1 EIYRVEFTDGS
12 STECCDDHLW
22 LVNTALRRRRGSV
35 FRTKTLKEIR
45 LRLRDRSD
53 VLQHFIPMIRPV
65 EFREA
70 ELPLEPYLLGVL
82 LGDGGISGH
91 SVILSSSDDELL
103 ERVRGLLPDGIMLV
117 KKGGYDWS
125 ISHSQRFVPN
135 PVTITLRSLG
145 LMGHRAETK
154 FVPSLY

>member
-1 EIYRVEFTDGS
+1 MGDVQVGDEVINSPGGTSHVVGVYPQGIKEIYRVEFTDGS

-53 VLQHFIPMIRPV
+53 VLQHFIPMIRHV

-70 ELPLEPYLLGVL
+70 DLPLEPYHLGLLH
-82 LGDGGISGH
+82 GDGGIIGL
-91 SVILSSSDDELL
+91 SVIIYFS
-103 ERVRGLLPDGIMLV
+103 V
-117 KKGGYDWS
+117 Y
-125 ISHSQRFVPN
+125 
-135 PVTITLRSLG
+135 
-145 LMGHRAETK
+145 
-154 FVPSLY
+154 